1 MTSLAASQIYIMK
14 PKYMKIIINSPAT
27 PINKVIPKH
36 MKKVTKTSTN
46 CLLFNAYNLIWTD
59 L

>member
-14 PKYMKIIINSPAT
+14 PKYMKINSPAT

-46 CLLFNAYNLIWTD
+46 CLLFNAYNLICTD